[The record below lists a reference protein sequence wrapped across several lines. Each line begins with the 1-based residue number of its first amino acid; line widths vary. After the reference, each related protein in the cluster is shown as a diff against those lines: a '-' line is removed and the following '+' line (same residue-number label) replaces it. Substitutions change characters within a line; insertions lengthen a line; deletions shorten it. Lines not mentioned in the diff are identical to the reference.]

1 MARNIRQSIGK
12 SFNAKDLAGGPMLLT
27 IKDVKEKTFDDDNT
41 KNVVIFEEAKKQL
54 ILNVTNTNILC
65 DEFGDEDVDW
75 IGKKI
80 ELFQG
85 KTQFKG
91 KLVNCVS
98 VRVPKEQ

>member
-1 MARNIRQSIGK
+1 MGRNIRQSIGK
-12 SFNAKDLAGGPMLLT
+12 SFNAKDLGEGPLVLT
-27 IKDVKEKTFDDDNT
+27 IKDIKIKVFDDENK
-41 KNVVIFEEAKKQL
+41 KNVVSFEEADKQL

-75 IGKKI
+75 IGRKI

-98 VRVPKEQ
+98 VRVPKE